1 MLDAGCLGEPL
12 GESGASLG
20 NLPPD
25 GLSQE
30 GATKEQLL
38 ALSAVLLHSTMSAEV
53 LASQDVIDK
62 GFHRSTLSVQDLSL
76 QTSAMQQ
83 VRLHIPKEE
92 QAPEKDEELFAV
104 LRA

>member
-1 MLDAGCLGEPL
+1 MLLQ
-12 GESGASLG
+12 SL
-20 NLPPD
+20 
-25 GLSQE
+25 
-30 GATKEQLL
+30 AT
-38 ALSAVLLHSTMSAEV
+38 SAEV

-76 QTSAMQQ
+76 QTAKQQ
-83 VRLHIPKEE
+83 ICLHIPKEE